1 MPNRH
6 PSRACK
12 SFFLVPHRKQHDKK
26 HMLSKAK
33 IYENEKKNKQN
44 FIYWQ
49 NERKKRHFSAVVV
62 RCYCLSVYCWEWSV
76 SARVCA
82 FRITCT
88 IDVSTHFSA
97 LYILFIKYL
106 YTRCVYFS
114 MRARKRIQSAWVCFC
129 FRFVFLSLFT
139 SPFVYCFFL
148 FLSPQT
154 YSFLLSLNSQ
164 KQQLSQQLKVDSM
177 WRNEKKNR
185 IEITSGIVTY
195 MLTLQSF
202 ACLVSLKS
210 NFDRKWQQQMKS
222 MHNLERAR
230 YFYFWPLK
238 SK

>member
-1 MPNRH
+1 MAEWEKKTAFFRGGGSLLLFVGLLLRVERECSCVCVSNH
-6 PSRACK
+6 LYNWCQH
-12 SFFLVPHRKQHDKK
+12 SFFGFV
-26 HMLSKAK
+26 
-33 IYENEKKNKQN
+33 Y
-44 FIYWQ
+44 FIY
-49 NERKKRHFSAVVV
+49 KIF
-62 RCYCLSVYCWEWSV
+62 VYSLC
-76 SARVCA
+76 
-82 FRITCT
+82 I
-88 IDVSTHFSA
+88 
-97 LYILFIKYL
+97 
-106 YTRCVYFS
+106 YFS

-129 FRFVFLSLFT
+129 FRFVFLSFFT

-164 KQQLSQQLKVDSM
+164 KQQLSLQLKVDSM

-222 MHNLERAR
+222 MHNLKRAR